1 MGLLDTGGNVMLIRL
16 HGAAAV
22 EPFMQALHFFFGLGA
37 FLSPLLLH
45 QTLGQSGDYNAAFVI
60 FGGYL
65 AVVGMALAPISSPA
79 GPPKAQVDEAS
90 STVLPSMH
98 ERPVVLSASIF
109 LGVYVGLEVAF
120 GAFIHL
126 FAVEGPAGMA
136 SGTAQLL
143 TSAYW

>member
-65 AVVGMALAPISSPA
+65 AVVGIALAPISSPA
-79 GPPKAQVDEAS
+79 GLPKAEVDEAS
-90 STVLPSMH
+90 STH